1 MIGHRVQGKR
11 FKKKPGDNSVRLS
24 RDDIEFLKRNT
35 RYSEKEIKEWFSG
48 FIDVCPSGEI
58 DRQSIA
64 DIYAMPKRNADKFI
78 DQMFKMFD
86 QDGDGNISFRV
97 WREGRVGDKISICQE
112 FVLATNLTTAG
123 SAEDKLKW
131 AFKLYDKGSCH
142 RGGNIFIYFCKINET
157 LVY

>member
-1 MIGHRVQGKR
+1 MK
-11 FKKKPGDNSVRLS
+11 LS
-24 RDDIEFLKRNT
+24 KDDIDFLKRNT

-86 QDGDGNISFRV
+86 QVYISNTS
-97 WREGRVGDKISICQE
+97 KT
-112 FVLATNLTTAG
+112 FV
-123 SAEDKLKW
+123 
-131 AFKLYDKGSCH
+131 
-142 RGGNIFIYFCKINET
+142 NIFPPGR
-157 LVY
+157 

>member
-1 MIGHRVQGKR
+1 M
-11 FKKKPGDNSVRLS
+11 RLS
-24 RDDIEFLKRNT
+24 REDIEFLKRNT
-35 RYSEKEIKEWFSG
+35 RYSEKEIREWFSG

-97 WREGRVGDKISICQE
+97 SESTSTSREDIKLGAVIQVNLLFSTLKTPDHPAGVRAGHKPHHSGFCRGQTEVGLQ
-112 FVLATNLTTAG
+112 V
-123 SAEDKLKW
+123 
-131 AFKLYDKGSCH
+131 
-142 RGGNIFIYFCKINET
+142 
-157 LVY
+157 V

>member
-1 MIGHRVQGKR
+1 M
-11 FKKKPGDNSVRLS
+11 RLS
-24 RDDIEFLKRNT
+24 REDIEFLKRNT
-35 RYSEKEIKEWFSG
+35 RYSEKEIREWFSG

-97 WREGRVGDKISICQE
+97 SESTSREDIKLGAVIQVNLLFSILKTPVNPAGVRAGHKPHHSGFCRGQTEVGLQ
-112 FVLATNLTTAG
+112 V
-123 SAEDKLKW
+123 
-131 AFKLYDKGSCH
+131 
-142 RGGNIFIYFCKINET
+142 
-157 LVY
+157 V

>member
-1 MIGHRVQGKR
+1 M
-11 FKKKPGDNSVRLS
+11 RLS
-24 RDDIEFLKRNT
+24 REDIEFLKRNT
-35 RYSEKEIKEWFSG
+35 RYSEKEIREWFSG

-97 WREGRVGDKISICQE
+97 SESTSRENGKHKTGISY
-112 FVLATNLTTAG
+112 TN
-123 SAEDKLKW
+123 
-131 AFKLYDKGSCH
+131 
-142 RGGNIFIYFCKINET
+142 
-157 LVY
+157 

>member
-1 MIGHRVQGKR
+1 M
-11 FKKKPGDNSVRLS
+11 RLS
-24 RDDIEFLKRNT
+24 REDIEFLKRNT
-35 RYSEKEIKEWFSG
+35 RYSETEIKEWFSG

-97 WREGRVGDKISICQE
+97 SESTSREDIKLGAVIQVNLLFSNLML
-112 FVLATNLTTAG
+112 VLTGQLPSG
-123 SAEDKLKW
+123 LPLGLLQDGCPLLKGV
-131 AFKLYDKGSCH
+131 A
-142 RGGNIFIYFCKINET
+142 
-157 LVY
+157 